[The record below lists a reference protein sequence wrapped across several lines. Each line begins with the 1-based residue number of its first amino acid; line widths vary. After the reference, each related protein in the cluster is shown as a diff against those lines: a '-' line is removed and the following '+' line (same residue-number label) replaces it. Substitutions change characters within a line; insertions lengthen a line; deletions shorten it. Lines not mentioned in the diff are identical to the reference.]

1 LEPVR
6 KAEGLPHIRRQRR
19 YSKTLEPKSSE
30 PTITVLKRIAQAGTK
45 NQERL
50 SLVNKKTVASIF
62 AVVSGVTIITL
73 VSSLTFGGQ
82 KKNTTAAAPSNIA
95 SYLPASDAVAI
106 VDVKRMLNETM
117 PSILGSDQ
125 AKLAQANAEVDK
137 FKTKTG
143 LDLRQF
149 NRVAVGMRYA
159 YPNATT
165 TKLETV
171 AIAHG
176 TFDAK
181 DVSASA
187 RAAALGKSREEK
199 YRGLTIT
206 IINVNDQIKLL
217 GLWNMT
223 ISELAI
229 CPLDPTSLA
238 LGTLANVKAAIDAGK
253 AGRAPAELISLATKD
268 PAAVIGFGANI
279 TPELVSKLDLGNDTI
294 AKDVSSIKQAYGSV
308 GSTQSDVT
316 VMMVARTD
324 SAGAA
329 KNLGDTVEGLRQL
342 GTMFIGRL
350 ADPRRALAESAL
362 NNLKVTARET
372 EVEIRTQVAA
382 ANLAALI
389 K

>member
-1 LEPVR
+1 
-6 KAEGLPHIRRQRR
+6 
-19 YSKTLEPKSSE
+19 
-30 PTITVLKRIAQAGTK
+30 
-45 NQERL
+45 
-50 SLVNKKTVASIF
+50 VNKKTVASIL

-82 KKNTTAAAPSNIA
+82 RQKTTAAAPANIA

-125 AKLAQANAEVDK
+125 AKLAQANAEIDK

-143 LDLRQF
+143 VDLRQF
-149 NRVAVGMRYA
+149 NRVAVGVRYA

-181 DVSASA
+181 AVSASA
-187 RAAALGKSREEK
+187 RAAANGKSREEK

-206 IINVNDQIKLL
+206 IINVNDQIKVL

-223 ISELAI
+223 INELAI
-229 CPLDPTSLA
+229 CPLDSTSLA
-238 LGTLANVKAAIDAGK
+238 LGTLENVKAAIDAGK
-253 AGRAPAELISLATKD
+253 AGRAPAELISLASKD

-279 TPELVSKLDLGNDTI
+279 TPELLAKLDVGNDTI

-324 SAGAA
+324 SAEAA
-329 KNLGDTVEGLRQL
+329 TNLRDMLQGLQQI
-342 GTMFIGRL
+342 GSMFIGRL

>member
-1 LEPVR
+1 LWALGCLIVCT
-6 KAEGLPHIRRQRR
+6 LPDGRVSDLSNH
-19 YSKTLEPKSSE
+19 YSSE
-30 PTITVLKRIAQAGTK
+30 AHRTAK
-45 NQERL
+45 NKESGRV
-50 SLVNKKTVASIF
+50 SLVNKKSVASIL
-62 AVVSGVTIITL
+62 AVISGVTIITF

-82 KKNTTAAAPSNIA
+82 RQRTTPAAQSNIA
-95 SYLPASDAVAI
+95 SYLPASDAIAI

-125 AKLAQANAEVDK
+125 AKLAQANAEIDK

-143 LDLRQF
+143 VDLRQF

-165 TKLETV
+165 TRLETV

-181 DVSASA
+181 VVSASA
-187 RAAALGKSREEK
+187 RAAANGKSREEK

-206 IINVNDQIKLL
+206 IISVNDQIKLL
-217 GLWNMT
+217 GLWTMT

-229 CPLDPTSLA
+229 CPLDPNSLA
-238 LGTLANVKAAIDAGK
+238 LGTLENVKAAIDAGK
-253 AGRAPAELISLATKD
+253 TGRAPAELISLATKD
-268 PAAVIGFGANI
+268 PGAVIGFGANFS
-279 TPELVSKLDLGNDTI
+279 PELLARLDLGNDTL
-294 AKDVSSIKQAYGSV
+294 AKDVSSIKQVYGSV

-324 SAGAA
+324 SADAA

-342 GTMFIGRL
+342 GTIFIGRL
-350 ADPRRALAESAL
+350 AQPRRALAESAL
-362 NNLKVTARET
+362 NNLKVTARGT
-372 EVEIRTQVAA
+372 EIEIRTQVAA